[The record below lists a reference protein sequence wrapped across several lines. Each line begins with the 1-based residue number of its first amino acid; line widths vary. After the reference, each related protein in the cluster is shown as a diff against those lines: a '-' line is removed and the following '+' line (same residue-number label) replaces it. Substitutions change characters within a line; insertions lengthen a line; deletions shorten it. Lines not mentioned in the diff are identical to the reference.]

1 MYIYITMCIYI
12 YDALVQKWMG
22 QTVKPPSS
30 WACPKIW
37 GTAIHWQKLKI
48 WRSLNWWFW
57 GIPIWYYMSDMIY
70 VGYECLYVYLISYTT
85 MNVDIHNYKR
95 GEMPG
100 NVSNKCGRATG
111 FEQHLRISHFTD
123 GSSKLGQ
130 SGGKMSKMKYQRN
143 VKISPEFTTTT
154 KKQFICIHHF
164 FSWMLPTKPNYQN
177 ISLDSIVTMLPNNY
191 LNFTSLDFTHWVL

>member
-1 MYIYITMCIYI
+1 
-12 YDALVQKWMG
+12 
-22 QTVKPPSS
+22 
-30 WACPKIW
+30 
-37 GTAIHWQKLKI
+37 
-48 WRSLNWWFW
+48 
-57 GIPIWYYMSDMIY
+57 MIY

-95 GEMPG
+95 GGMPG

-130 SGGKMSKMKYQRN
+130 SGGKMSKMKYRRN